1 MGAAGA
7 TGFVSTGAST
17 ACDTITVRGTPL
29 EVTVSM
35 TRGGAVVVGG
45 SAVGVDKTDDE
56 DDRDVLEIVDDEST
70 EEDAEDELNDEEE
83 EEEEIVEDEER
94 AEVEEVEGRI
104 LLDVL
109 DVDNAKEDEEVA
121 DVWEAVSAPPKPPT
135 ALVTPP
141 TTLLTTEPTPST
153 TPPMPSTTPPTTPP
167 RPRPCLCTKRSTAGA
182 SITIR

>member
-83 EEEEIVEDEER
+83 EEDEIVEDEER

-104 LLDVL
+104 LGHLMSLFDSKI
-109 DVDNAKEDEEVA
+109 KEQCSPA
-121 DVWEAVSAPPKPPT
+121 RRT
-135 ALVTPP
+135 GC
-141 TTLLTTEPTPST
+141 
-153 TPPMPSTTPPTTPP
+153 
-167 RPRPCLCTKRSTAGA
+167 R
-182 SITIR
+182 